1 MKSTHSGP
9 AGASR
14 PAGRPRSQEADVAI
28 LSAALDLLI
37 EQGAQQTSIE
47 QVARRA
53 GVTRATVYRRF
64 AGKTELL
71 VRTLEWANH
80 DDDPDFTGWRDLEH
94 MFGDWAAHLA
104 QPRNRL
110 LLRRLYGS
118 RDDHPELMTA
128 YRLVNGGRREA
139 LVRAALTGAREAGR
153 LPAEVDVDVVREQLN
168 AAVLYHVGTRPDDQE
183 PGRILAYFMA
193 IMKQFGLRP

>member
-1 MKSTHSGP
+1 
-9 AGASR
+9 
-14 PAGRPRSQEADVAI
+14 
-28 LSAALDLLI
+28 
-37 EQGAQQTSIE
+37 
-47 QVARRA
+47 
-53 GVTRATVYRRF
+53 
-64 AGKTELL
+64 
-71 VRTLEWANH
+71 
-80 DDDPDFTGWRDLEH
+80 
-94 MFGDWAAHLA
+94 
-104 QPRNRL
+104 
-110 LLRRLYGS
+110 
-118 RDDHPELMTA
+118 MTA